1 MTDKK
6 VAEVFPPSE
15 FIKEELEARNW
26 SQVELAEIIGRH
38 PNVVNDI
45 MMGKRSI
52 TPEIAIAMGDAF
64 GTSAQYWM
72 NLESAY
78 QLWHAQDID
87 NVISRRSK
95 LYQIAPIKEMV
106 KRHWLEQ
113 SENIEVFEQR
123 VAKFFGINS
132 LSDPISFPHAPRK
145 GGDQEITP
153 AQWTWIYRA
162 KQLSRAVDAKPFTAS
177 SFKEGLGKLK
187 NILHSAEEIRHVP
200 RILAESGIRFII
212 LEHLPH
218 TKIDGVTFWLD
229 EKSPVIALSMRYDR
243 IDWFWYTLSHELG
256 HVKRKDGLKHEIR
269 LDTELVGNKEK
280 LSEPKPEAERE
291 ADLFASNFLINKSDI
306 DDFIMRI
313 SPLYGKQKILGF
325 AKRIKVHPG
334 IVVGQLQF
342 KQEIPWSS
350 YRPMLEKVK
359 YIITHSAL
367 TDGWDQTPILKEA

>member
-38 PNVVNDI
+38 PKVVNDVI
-45 MMGKRSI
+45 TGKRLI
-52 TPEIAIAMGDAF
+52 TPEIAMAFGAAF

-78 QLWHAQDID
+78 QLWHAQDAD
-87 NVISRRSK
+87 NTISRRSR
-95 LYQIAPIKEMV
+95 LYQIAPIKEMI
-106 KRHWLEQ
+106 KRHWLEK
-113 SENIEVFEQR
+113 SERIEVLEQR

-132 LSDPISFPHAPRK
+132 INDPFSFPCAPRRRGK
-145 GGDQEITP
+145 QEITP
-153 AQWTWIYRA
+153 AQWAWIFRA
-162 KQLSRAVDAKPFTAS
+162 QQLSRAVDAKPFTAG

-187 NILHSAEEIRHVP
+187 NILHSVDEVRHVP
-200 RILAESGIRFII
+200 RILAESGIRLIV
-212 LEHLPH
+212 LEQLPH
-218 TKIDGVTFWLD
+218 TKIDGITFWLN
-229 EKSPVIALSMRYDR
+229 ERSPVIALSMRYDR

-269 LDTELVGNKEK
+269 LDTELVGNIDA
-280 LSEPKPEAERE
+280 LSEPRPEAERE
-291 ADLFASNFLINKSDI
+291 ADVFASNFLINKSDL

-313 SPLYGKQKILGF
+313 SPLYGQKKILGF
-325 AKRIKVHPG
+325 AKRIGVHPG

-342 KQEIPWSS
+342 KHEIPWSS
-350 YRPMLEKVK
+350 YRPMLKKVK
-359 YIITHSAL
+359 HFITHSTL
-367 TDGWDQTPILKEA
+367 TDGWGQTPIFKEA